1 MAGRSSERCW
11 LVVAVTVGALAG
23 AKEEGCD
30 VAGEA
35 SGAEEG
41 DQVMWGAGWVR
52 ESYGATGFRERSRR
66 GERKEGVTV
75 EKKKR
80 GLQLLRNGGT
90 SWFLVAN
97 DEDGERDTLTLES
110 EREDVARVTLPM
122 TRKLKVEF
130 QWFTNFVRCLS
141 SLLLPSFC

>member
-1 MAGRSSERCW
+1 M
-11 LVVAVTVGALAG
+11 
-23 AKEEGCD
+23 
-30 VAGEA
+30 
-35 SGAEEG
+35 
-41 DQVMWGAGWVR
+41 R

-110 EREDVARVTLPM
+110 EREDVARVTLPV

-130 QWFTNFVRCLS
+130 QWFTNFVRCLP